1 MGTLVLRPEA
11 WIAGT
16 RRPLAGSAVAEAEPA
31 GVELRTLPESYAIA
45 RLPGD
50 AVVPPWVGG
59 QEFLAVVRT
68 RNELSIV
75 CREDAVPPDL
85 TEVQREF
92 RCLVVAGTLDFA
104 QTGII
109 AQLAQPLAQAGIP
122 IFGISTYDTDHI
134 LVREEHLEE
143 AKSALRAAGHTVR

>member
-1 MGTLVLRPEA
+1 VLRP
-11 WIAGT
+11 
-16 RRPLAGSAVAEAEPA
+16 RLNPR
-31 GVELRTLPESYAIA
+31 GVELRTLSERYAIA
-45 RLPGD
+45 RLAAD
-50 AVVPPWVGG
+50 APVPEWVGG

-75 CREDAVPPDL
+75 CREDGVPANH

-109 AQLAQPLAQAGIP
+109 AQLAQPLAAAGIP

-134 LVREEHLEE
+134 LVRQDRLEE
-143 AKSALRAAGHTVR
+143 AKAALERAGHTVR